1 MAGTLTFGRQA
12 LDLKDA
18 AAQSLLTDVGA
29 LLWTLSVAFARSG
42 ALGIGVGVDH
52 GASVFNPRMV
62 SPMLAAVVF
71 PVQLGE
77 RSEKEKP
84 GGGWV
89 VWSNIFRTPIYH
101 NKPSN
106 TPSNT
111 SPNTT
116 FNTHFLHH
124 TSSPPPTQTRL
135 LGEIAGAVGWP
146 PPTILALQQ
155 LLTPIE
161 VGRGTPIHPS
171 KLIIEL
177 PQQR

>member
-1 MAGTLTFGRQA
+1 M
-12 LDLKDA
+12 
-18 AAQSLLTDVGA
+18 
-29 LLWTLSVAFARSG
+29 AFARSG
-42 ALGIGVGVDH
+42 AGVGVDH

-71 PVQLGE
+71 PVQLGK
-77 RSEKEKP
+77 SEIGKR
-84 GGGWV
+84 GGGGGGV
-89 VWSNIFRTPIYH
+89 GAF
-101 NKPSN
+101 N
-106 TPSNT
+106 TP
-111 SPNTT
+111 
-116 FNTHFLHH
+116 FLHH
-124 TSSPPPTQTRL
+124 TSPPPPTQTCS